1 MNRAIEAAKKR
12 DLKIS
17 QQKKAEAIAEEIN
30 NAIAG
35 LVKKNITYK
44 MTPGD
49 VIKGQEAVFRSSAD
63 IKKFKQLLIDN
74 KIVDSKNYKVTEGS
88 TIITLSKEYTKT
100 LSVGEHTIQ
109 IVSVDGQATAKFT
122 VKDMVK
128 VEETKPATK
137 KPEKKA
143 KENMKKKPSK
153 ADTSDSTH
161 IIGYIIVIFIS
172 LAGAITLKKKF
183 N

>member
-1 MNRAIEAAKKR
+1 
-12 DLKIS
+12 
-17 QQKKAEAIAEEIN
+17 
-30 NAIAG
+30 
-35 LVKKNITYK
+35 
-44 MTPGD
+44 
-49 VIKGQEAVFRSSAD
+49 
-63 IKKFKQLLIDN
+63 
-74 KIVDSKNYKVTEGS
+74 
-88 TIITLSKEYTKT
+88 
-100 LSVGEHTIQ
+100 
-109 IVSVDGQATAKFT
+109 
-122 VKDMVK
+122 MVK